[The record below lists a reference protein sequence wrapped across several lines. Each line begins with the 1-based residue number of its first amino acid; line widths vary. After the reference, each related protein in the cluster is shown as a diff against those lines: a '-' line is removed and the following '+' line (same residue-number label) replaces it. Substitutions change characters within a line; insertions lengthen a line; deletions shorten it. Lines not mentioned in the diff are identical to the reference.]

1 MIDHGAA
8 KKVTEPL
15 PFGDQPTL
23 WDSLSAKTN
32 SKALS
37 LRDYEEGEWWQR
49 FYCPQRYYHMAWFSM
64 IP

>member
-1 MIDHGAA
+1 MIDHVAA

-37 LRDYEEGEWWQR
+37 LRDYEEGEWWQH
-49 FYCPQRYYHMAWFSM
+49 F
-64 IP
+64 